1 VAGDES
7 RPEPDA
13 PAAPALAA
21 VPDPPQPE
29 DSKGEALRRLME
41 LDRERRRM
49 RQWMD
54 TSDDALGWPSDE
66 ELDRFA
72 RGRETDD

>member
-1 VAGDES
+1 
-7 RPEPDA
+7 
-13 PAAPALAA
+13 
-21 VPDPPQPE
+21 VPDPPTPE
-29 DSKGEALRRLME
+29 DAKAEALRRLME

-54 TSDDALGWPSDE
+54 NTEDALGWPSDE

-72 RGRETDD
+72 SRRETTED